1 MKRIIKFTLL
11 SIVSTN
17 IYADDLLWIDKQI
30 QAIKQ
35 ERPTI
40 KNTNISKMENLF
52 IFLEKNGYNIE
63 GVNITKKVI
72 KKYDTEPILE
82 MIINKSALINGKWF
96 KINSIVDG
104 YKINSINKTSV
115 NISFGNKKY
124 ILSLKPKSYNL
135 KIKKEMGSTK

>member
-135 KIKKEMGSTK
+135 KIKKEMGSIK

>member
-1 MKRIIKFTLL
+1 MKIIIKFTLL
-11 SIVSTN
+11 SIVSIN

-35 ERPTI
+35 ARPTI

-96 KINSIVDG
+96 KVNSIVDG